1 MYLHWH
7 RCGCGNGHRGQKVVI
22 IDVDN
27 QIEQIFERNGLLS
40 LRLLVQMFETLDA
53 LLRSTVLTVEK
64 DVEAARQQLYLLV
77 YGDKNC
83 IFPVKT
89 NSVF

>member
-1 MYLHWH
+1 
-7 RCGCGNGHRGQKVVI
+7 
-22 IDVDN
+22 
-27 QIEQIFERNGLLS
+27 
-40 LRLLVQMFETLDA
+40 MFETLDA
-53 LLRSTVLTVEK
+53 LLRSTLLTVEK